1 MRDLIEFLLN
11 IGFFA
16 FLLGLG
22 YFVGSARE
30 KAHLKYLVEKEKELS
45 GIFVSNLKTL
55 PPNWKARNAQ
65 LVGGTAVIATD
76 YFKTFAASLRNRF
89 GGRMRS
95 METLVERAR
104 RQAVVRMLEEAQAA
118 GANAVWNVRLETS
131 TIGNS
136 KGKPSAIE
144 VMAYGTAL
152 IAE

>member
-1 MRDLIEFLLN
+1 MVELI
-11 IGFFA
+11 IAGFF
-16 FLLGLG
+16 LGLG
-22 YFVGSARE
+22 FIVGSARE
-30 KAHLKYLVEKEKELS
+30 KAHFKYLDQREKELS

-76 YFKTFAASLRNRF
+76 YFKTFAASLRNLF

-104 RQAVVRMLEEAQAA
+104 RQAVVRMLEEARAA

>member
-1 MRDLIEFLLN
+1 MVELI
-11 IGFFA
+11 ITAFF
-16 FLLGLG
+16 LGLG

-30 KAHLKYLVEKEKELS
+30 KAHFKYLDQREKELA
-45 GIFVSNLKTL
+45 GIFVSSLKTL
-55 PPNWKARNAQ
+55 PPNWNARNAQ

-76 YFKTFAASLRNRF
+76 YFKTFAAGLRNLF
-89 GGRMRS
+89 GGRIRS

-104 RQAVVRMLEEAQAA
+104 RQAVIRMLEEAQAA